1 MRMSIFLLCSMF
13 FITPALAKNVIEHGS
28 FSQEK
33 HFKGFSKPFIS
44 KGIFE
49 LNEEG
54 LTWQVQSPVKSTLF
68 IKQGQV
74 YTLDSQGNEQLQ
86 QGAEPYVSLLRAILK
101 HDRAAL
107 AEQFTINKSV
117 EPNCE
122 ILLPNQAL
130 LKHVFSQFELCFD
143 ANKVTTVR
151 LQEPNENFTLLRFSY
166 TENEQ
171 QK

>member
-86 QGAEPYVSLLRAILK
+86 KGAEPYVSLLRAILK

-107 AEQFTINKSV
+107 AEQFTINKIV
-117 EPNCE
+117 NCGGPPKWIKNTKVKDMRAKIALAKGNGE
-122 ILLPNQAL
+122 AEEVKESKVNKGTSARLLP
-130 LKHVFSQFELCFD
+130 
-143 ANKVTTVR
+143 
-151 LQEPNENFTLLRFSY
+151 
-166 TENEQ
+166 
-171 QK
+171 